1 MTRETASS
9 CSMSADR
16 QGAPVRQGRP
26 LLAAGFVGAA
36 AFIILVLVAPLPGAF
51 QAAVYLLFFSVLPG
65 GALLVIVERTA
76 SSPLLT
82 LVASVVISVAIVM
95 TATMM
100 MAYLEVWA
108 PVVIVISIA
117 VLSAV
122 AGAVEFYR
130 INTT

>member
-1 MTRETASS
+1 M
-9 CSMSADR
+9 
-16 QGAPVRQGRP
+16 RQGRP
-26 LLAAGFVGAA
+26 LLAAGFVAA
-36 AFIILVLVAPLPGAF
+36 AAIIILVLVAPLPGVF
-51 QAAVYLLFFSVLPG
+51 QAAVYLLLFSVVPG
-65 GALLVIVERTA
+65 GALLAIADRTA

-130 INTT
+130 VDAG